1 MEVFPC
7 CIPREEY
14 VAPATIVTSRDGHC
28 RHWDGWHML
37 DIFSIFPV
45 PEHFKA
51 RIFLVNRNCLIV
63 FIFPTADNVEERNL
77 EFKME

>member
-1 MEVFPC
+1 
-7 CIPREEY
+7 
-14 VAPATIVTSRDGHC
+14 
-28 RHWDGWHML
+28 ML